1 MQWLSE
7 ISDFANPLSGRMYK
21 LILLLDA
28 LNPVLQKFVVEPYRH
43 LESLR
48 ITSVE
53 GLVRFE
59 GIYLPP
65 TDHRLS
71 TLGYP
76 RVWIE
81 AEFAVRETHRS
92 LVYLGVHRFRLREPN
107 KSRMDLMRLA
117 SAVLPGVQ
125 DRFLKALATTLP
137 KIFSLPVGR
146 EVPCIAMNLDYFLT
160 RVPAYVSSLGELRV
174 SEISIRNE
182 NRVHFFLQTT
192 AILKN
197 LVDFFG
203 PEYLQLEE
211 LEAHRD
217 PMELLWDPHP
227 TDDHVP

>member
-1 MQWLSE
+1 
-7 ISDFANPLSGRMYK
+7 MYK
-21 LILLLDA
+21 LILRLDA
-28 LNPVLQKFVVEPYRH
+28 LNPVLQRYVVEPYPR
-43 LESLR
+43 LESLH

-81 AEFAVRETHRS
+81 AEFAVRETHGS
-92 LVYLGVHRFRLREPN
+92 LVYLGVQRFRLREPN
-107 KSRMDLMRLA
+107 RSRMDLMRLA

-137 KIFSLPVGR
+137 RLFILPEGR
-146 EVPCIAMNLDYFLT
+146 EIPCIAMNLDYFLSK
-160 RVPAYVSSLGELRV
+160 VPAYVSSLGEVRI

-203 PEYLQLEE
+203 PEYLHLEE

-217 PMELLWDPHP
+217 PMELLWDPNP
-227 TDDHVP
+227 DDNPSL